1 MFSIDVATSPQWR
14 RGESATGGRRYVHKI
29 VEPCSKQVGCHDNR
43 QHCAVAFLLLLSN
56 QLCNDD
62 QSAKKLIEPTA
73 TLHCR
78 LLSIIARQQFG
89 IFGHSAT
96 WSVQSAEWR
105 IAVKLAT
112 LLQLGPSV
120 SIEIVC
126 NFAEIDKLRRDA
138 ILFPIPLGKLKI
150 GDLFLAFL
158 GKKRKKCKRLCNKFD
173 RIWRRQGEMQKCK
186 VRRWQIAKLTSAK
199 VLFALVFCFP
209 TKLIERKN
217 ETIRNC
223 FHYRHYRNI

>member
-1 MFSIDVATSPQWR
+1 MWQRRRNDGEVSQRPVADDTSTKSLSRAVSRSVAMTTASTAPLPFFFFFFPTNFAMMINPQKNELNQRQRCIIDYYRLLLGNSLVFSAILR
-14 RGESATGGRRYVHKI
+14 RG
-29 VEPCSKQVGCHDNR
+29 
-43 QHCAVAFLLLLSN
+43 
-56 QLCNDD
+56 
-62 QSAKKLIEPTA
+62 
-73 TLHCR
+73 
-78 LLSIIARQQFG
+78 QF
-89 IFGHSAT
+89 S
-96 WSVQSAEWR
+96 QSAEWR

-186 VRRWQIAKLTSAK
+186 MRRWQIAKLTSAK